1 MDQKF
6 KIETLGRTFTTICF
20 ITLLMACGGSNGD
33 LPNSNNQTN
42 PPTNTNPPGITNLD
56 VDVGPDQTIVLTDIF
71 NLNAT
76 VIENGQPP
84 QSAVTFSWSQVSG
97 PGTANLSNPN
107 AKDTSV
113 TFSEVGSYVLNL
125 MVSTA
130 NETAND
136 ALTITV
142 NLKGA
147 GLSGLSSRPSNA
159 TECVA
164 PLIPPVAVSV
174 QLSNPFPNLP
184 NLSRPLAMYMAPG
197 DDTHWYVVQQTGQV
211 IKFVNSTGVSSVSTF
226 IDISDR
232 VVYSGER
239 GLLGM
244 AFHPDFA
251 TYGYVYLSYTNDDAG
266 LVSRIS
272 RFNLDST
279 GQALDPSSEQIILE
293 IAQPDTMHNGGQI
306 TFGPDGYLY
315 IGLGDG
321 GTQTNGQNINTLLG
335 AILRID
341 VGDGSSGSYTI
352 PADNPF
358 VSISGSPEVYAY
370 GLRNPWRWS
379 FDRVTGEFW
388 LGDVGNDRYEEIN
401 FITKGGNYGWSI
413 MEGAHCNNT
422 NGASC
427 NQTGLILPVAE
438 YDHTQGYAVVGGY
451 VYRGS
456 AITFLYG
463 QYLYGDNG
471 SGIILALQQTGP
483 GQYTSYE
490 LLDTSLVIA
499 SFAEDHDG
507 ELYVIDLNGS
517 IRKIVGNTGGQQGQI
532 PTLLSD
538 WGCFQTGD
546 ITTFSNNVIPY
557 NINALL
563 WSDYADKERFM
574 AIPDGATIDRDSQ
587 GRFDLPVGSV
597 VGKNFRLNGHL
608 IETRLLLH
616 HQQPFGWKGYT
627 YEWNDTET
635 EATLLTTAKDNDING
650 QIWHYPS
657 RAECNICHTAIAG
670 FTLGPEIGQLNRTF
684 VYPST
689 GVEANQLITLE
700 HINVLTN
707 QLSEAEKS
715 TTFYAIDDTA
725 YSAERRAR
733 SYLHANCANCHQPGG
748 PGGGDMDLR
757 MATSLEDAR
766 ICNVTPS
773 GNTLG
778 LITPVIVAPG
788 DPDKSVLVLRME
800 NLGQYRMPPL
810 ATNVVDTQG
819 MAVVREWISGLS
831 ECP

>member
-1 MDQKF
+1 MVNGKSKF
-6 KIETLGRTFTTICF
+6 NSFGQNLLF
-20 ITLLMACGGSNGD
+20 ISLVVLLNACGGSNSD
-33 LPNSNNQTN
+33 LPIDNNQPN
-42 PPTNTNPPGITNLD
+42 PPINTNLE
-56 VDVGPDQTIVLTDIF
+56 VDVGPDRTIVQTDV
-71 NLNAT
+71 LDLAPT
-76 VIENGQPP
+76 VTENGQFP
-84 QSAVTFSWSQVSG
+84 QGSVSYTWRQLAGPGIANFTNVNYKDTTVTFTQ
-97 PGTANLSNPN
+97 
-107 AKDTSV
+107 
-113 TFSEVGSYVLNL
+113 VGSYKLNL
-125 MVSTA
+125 MVELN
-130 NETAND
+130 NETVND
-136 ALTITV
+136 TLEITV
-142 NLKGA
+142 NLKAA
-147 GLSGLSSRPSNA
+147 GVRGLMDRPSNA

-164 PLIPPVAVSV
+164 PLVPPVVSSV
-174 QLSNPFPNLP
+174 QLSNPFPDLP

-197 DDTHWYVVQQTGQV
+197 DNSHWYVVQQTGQV

-244 AFHPDFA
+244 AFHPDFS
-251 TYGYVYLSYTNDDAG
+251 TNGYVYLSYTNDDTG

-272 RFNLDST
+272 RFNLDGT
-279 GQALDPSSEQIILE
+279 GQALDQSSEQIILE
-293 IAQPDTMHNGGQI
+293 ISQPDTMHNGGQI

-352 PADNPF
+352 PSDNPF
-358 VSISGSPEVYAY
+358 VSTSGRHEIYAY

-388 LGDVGNDRYEEIN
+388 LGDVGNARYEEID

-456 AITFLYG
+456 VITFLNG

-471 SGIILALQQTGP
+471 SGIIWALQQTGP
-483 GQYTSYE
+483 GQYTSSE

-517 IRKIVGNTGGQQGQI
+517 IRKIVGDAGGQQGQI
-532 PTLLSD
+532 PTQLSD
-538 WGCFQTGD
+538 WGCFQPGD
-546 ITTFSNNVIPY
+546 VTTFSNHVIPY

-563 WSDYADKERFM
+563 WSDHADKGRFM
-574 AIPDGATIDRDSQ
+574 AIPDGTTINRDSQ

-597 VGKNFRLNGHL
+597 VGKNFRLNGKL

-635 EATLLTTAKDNDING
+635 EATLLTTAKDKDLNG

-657 RAECNICHTAIAG
+657 RAECQICHTATAG
-670 FTLGPEIGQLNRTF
+670 FTLGPEISQLNRSF
-684 VYPST
+684 VYPSS
-689 GVEANQLITLE
+689 GIEANQLITLDE
-700 HINVLTN
+700 IAVLTN
-707 QLSEAEKS
+707 PLSEADKS
-715 TTFYAIDDTA
+715 TTLYAIDDTA

-733 SYLHANCANCHQPGG
+733 SYLHANCAMCHQPGG

-757 MATSLEDAR
+757 MATSFQDMR
-766 ICNVTPS
+766 ICNVAPS
-773 GNTLG
+773 VDSLG
-778 LITPVIVAPG
+778 LSTPVIVAPG
-788 DPDKSVLVLRME
+788 EPDKSILVLRME
-800 NLGQYRMPPL
+800 DLGQYRMPPL
-810 ATNVVDTQG
+810 ATSVVDTQ
-819 MAVVREWISGLS
+819 AVAVIREWISNLS